1 MQKSKIILLIL
12 VALVMA
18 LGASY
23 IANKMMS
30 KQLEAD
36 AKEYKGKTVNIVVAA
51 TDVTYGQVLQQE
63 NLEFKQLPIQ
73 LMTEDTFSSFDD
85 VIGKVAKGEIFQG
98 EAIMSKRL
106 ASHNQGTTLA
116 ALVSQDMRAVSV
128 RVDDVIGV
136 AGFLLPG
143 NRVDVLASRMDKR
156 RSIIRTVLKN
166 IKVLAVDQTAE
177 ASKDKPLLVRA
188 VTLEVSPK
196 DSEALFQAIQ
206 EGSIHLTLR
215 NPIDSSKEQLAR
227 SEVVKPAQP
236 KVISKPKPKTK
247 HKPKISKE
255 DDLLLKLY
263 AESLLGVSKKQTVL
277 SVENVGKN
285 REIIPPK
292 AISLS
297 AKPTPKTIKKVKTIT
312 VIRGITQRD
321 LVLKNKEDIQ

>member
-236 KVISKPKPKTK
+236 KVISKPKTK